1 MATILPKIILD
12 DKEEEKKTE
21 LPKIVLE
28 NNITELPKINS
39 NVLKGSVLE
48 KFDDEGKEIKVGIV
62 DKVKNFFKKDE
73 LPKIPEFDDPILEQ
87 IYQIEKEYHPE
98 SFWEG
103 YTEQVLF
110 RTYVGTVRDVG
121 QATIDVSN
129 YLAKKI
135 PGINDNV
142 IDTKLPE
149 VKEPNYFGGSLSRD
163 LIGFLSGYAS
173 VGKAGQV
180 IPFIKNIPKTKNK
193 IVKTFQIMLKGSIA
207 EQFTFSPYEK
217 RLSNLVE
224 TYKDEKFSNAVTE
237 YLQAKDTDTED
248 AARAKMLAEGA
259 ILAIPLEVMFWAIGK
274 SYRSISG
281 KKVDKELDIEVKAKQ
296 TEKDTVEIETKDIKP
311 IKWLVENDV
320 IKLKDKTTVRKI
332 ILNFFILT
340 FYIINNYK
348 SYNCKDKSSRS

>member
-12 DKEEEKKTE
+12 DKEEEKTE

-28 NNITELPKINS
+28 NKITELPKINS

-149 VKEPNYFGGSLSRD
+149 VKEPNYFGVSLSRD
-163 LIGFLSGYAS
+163 FIGFLSG
-173 VGKAGQV
+173 
-180 IPFIKNIPKTKNK
+180 
-193 IVKTFQIMLKGSIA
+193 
-207 EQFTFSPYEK
+207 
-217 RLSNLVE
+217 
-224 TYKDEKFSNAVTE
+224 
-237 YLQAKDTDTED
+237 
-248 AARAKMLAEGA
+248 
-259 ILAIPLEVMFWAIGK
+259 
-274 SYRSISG
+274 
-281 KKVDKELDIEVKAKQ
+281 
-296 TEKDTVEIETKDIKP
+296 
-311 IKWLVENDV
+311 
-320 IKLKDKTTVRKI
+320 
-332 ILNFFILT
+332 
-340 FYIINNYK
+340 
-348 SYNCKDKSSRS
+348 

>member
-1 MATILPKIILD
+1 MATTLPKIILD
-12 DKEEEKKTE
+12 DEEEKKTE

-73 LPKIPEFDDPILEQ
+73 LPKIPEFEDPILQQ
-87 IYQIEKEYHPE
+87 IYEIEKEYHPD

-103 YTEQVLF
+103 YKEQVLF
-110 RTYVGTVRDVG
+110 RTYVGTARDVV
-121 QATIDVSN
+121 QATIDLSN

-163 LIGFLSGYAS
+163 LIGFMGGYTS
-173 VGKAGQV
+173 VGKAGQI
-180 IPFIKNIPKTKNK
+180 IPFVKNIPKAKSKVNKFFRIVTKGG
-193 IVKTFQIMLKGSIA
+193 LA

-237 YLQAKDTDTED
+237 YLQAKDTDSED
-248 AARAKMLAEGA
+248 AARAKMFAEGSL
-259 ILAIPLEVMFWAIGK
+259 LAIPLEVMFWSIGK
-274 SYRSISG
+274 SYRSITG
-281 KKVDKELDIEVKAKQ
+281 KKADKELDIEVKAKQ
-296 TEKDTVEIETKDIKP
+296 TEKDTVEIETKDIKS
-311 IKWLVENDV
+311 IKWLAENNV
-320 IKLKDKTTVRKI
+320 IKLKDNKPKI
-332 ILNFFILT
+332 IKLKN
-340 FYIINNYK
+340 
-348 SYNCKDKSSRS
+348 